1 GESLLRAFWHAL
13 PNGELLDPQLCGQLI
28 KLHYPVHLAGEN
40 VAGHGYQQAGIKSN
54 ANRLQCFGMSACN
67 APHSIVLLRIDAV
80 DPDYQI
86 IEPCLSEF
94 DCLFHC
100 HLQAWGEQI
109 NHCLLRVHM
118 PYQLKDVLS
127 EERISLGKGY
137 DTCSHIQGLVDD
149 PLDLFRA

>member
-1 GESLLRAFWHAL
+1 M
-13 PNGELLDPQLCGQLI
+13 
-28 KLHYPVHLAGEN
+28 
-40 VAGHGYQQAGIKSN
+40 AGHGYQQAGVKSN

-94 DCLFHC
+94 DRLFHS

-127 EERISLGKGY
+127 E
-137 DTCSHIQGLVDD
+137 
-149 PLDLFRA
+149 